1 MTLGKWLL
9 KTQVLYVLFLV
20 NRKEKVVKRFIG
32 EVKIILDA
40 PEFEANSVEEYK
52 QLVVKEFSTSMF
64 EVTEDDVCN
73 IHERRS
79 YDKATSY

>member
-1 MTLGKWLL
+1 M
-9 KTQVLYVLFLV
+9 
-20 NRKEKVVKRFIG
+20 RRFIG
-32 EVKIILDA
+32 EVKITLDA

-73 IHERRS
+73 IHER
-79 YDKATSY
+79 KKK